1 MVLDLLFWVFY
12 LSGDAFT
19 SQALHATCCTFSKG
33 TFGVL
38 LPLSNMCSIF
48 LGKPSGQVGGL
59 LVLLRRSLTALG
71 MGALRFKS

>member
-33 TFGVL
+33 IFEVL
-38 LPLSNMCSIF
+38 LSNVCSIF

-59 LVLLRRSLTALG
+59 LVVLRRSLTALG
-71 MGALRFKS
+71 MGALRFKC